1 MTQAYVVTEDQI
13 GATLLKKLL
22 PEEIVDQTTFV
33 AGSGRYAAQ
42 SLSLSILGVKQQPV
56 ALVINAGTED
66 GVAIQEQYDFLREL
80 LGQATSGTPFEIF
93 AAVPEIE
100 GVFFQEQVLFAQI
113 TGEQLNLVEWNAAKR
128 HPKETMARIAGG
140 QADFPETLVN
150 NLSAEAIALLRQHP
164 LLRSL
169 HTFLSSVVDTTV
181 VYS

>member
-22 PEEIVDQTTFV
+22 PEELVDQTTVV

-56 ALVINAGTED
+56 ALVMNAGTED
-66 GVAIQEQYDFLREL
+66 GVAIQEQHDFLREL
-80 LGQATSGTPFEIF
+80 LGQAAPGTPFEIF
-93 AAVPEIE
+93 SAVPEIE
-100 GVFFQEQVLFAQI
+100 EGFFQEQALFAQI
-113 TGEQLNLVEWNAAKR
+113 TGAQLNLIEWNAARR
-128 HPKETMARIAGG
+128 HPKETLARTAGG

-164 LLRSL
+164 LIRSL
-169 HTFLSSVVDTTV
+169 HIFLASVVDTTV
-181 VYS
+181 GYS